1 MVIKEFFMS
10 DYIDLHLHT
19 TCSDGSHS
27 PEEVVRMAADAGLRA
42 IAICDH
48 DAINGTDGALAA
60 GEKYG
65 VEVITGVELS
75 VVWEKYNDVHLLGY
89 GYDHHNSD
97 LCRSLEEF
105 RDFRRNRNIM
115 IVELV
120 NDRLLEQGREPLD
133 VADVQRRAA
142 GAIGRPHIAMA
153 LIDHGYVR
161 NTEEA
166 FQKYL
171 VPCNVPKRLFPIQEA
186 IDLIHAGG
194 GVAVLAHP
202 QFIDPQR
209 SVLLELFD
217 TFKQLG
223 LDGIEAHNSGSS
235 NDDIDWTIT
244 AAVRRGLLV
253 TGGSD
258 FHGQTKGEIT
268 IGRGR
273 GNLKTPYSC
282 VEAIRA
288 AITRRAAGL

>member
-1 MVIKEFFMS
+1 MS

-27 PEEVVRMAADAGLRA
+27 PEEVVRMAAEAGMRT
-42 IAICDH
+42 ISICDH
-48 DAINGTDGALAA
+48 DALNGTDEAIAA
-60 GEKYG
+60 GKTYG
-65 VEVITGVELS
+65 VEVVTGVELS
-75 VVWEKYNDVHLLGY
+75 VVWEQYDDVHLLGY
-89 GYDHHNSD
+89 GYDHRNVD
-97 LCRSLEEF
+97 LCQSLEEF
-105 RDFRRNRNIM
+105 RDFRRNRNVM
-115 IVELV
+115 IVERVNECLV
-120 NDRLLEQGREPLD
+120 EQGREPID

-153 LIDHGYVR
+153 LIDHGYVQT
-161 NTEEA
+161 TEEA
-166 FQKYL
+166 FKKYL
-171 VPCNVPKRLFPIQEA
+171 VPCNVPKRLFPIKEA
-186 IDLIHAGG
+186 IDLIHAAG

-217 TFKQLG
+217 TFKELG

-244 AAVRRGLLV
+244 AAVQRGLLV

-258 FHGQTKGEIT
+258 FHGLSKGEIS

-282 VEAIRA
+282 VEAIQAKITHRA
-288 AITRRAAGL
+288 ATL

>member
-1 MVIKEFFMS
+1 MS

-27 PEEVVRMAADAGLRA
+27 PEEVVEMAAEAGLRA
-42 IAICDH
+42 ISICDH
-48 DAINGTDGALAA
+48 DALDGTDAA
-60 GEKYG
+60 ITAGKKFG
-65 VEVITGVELS
+65 IEVITGVELS
-75 VVWEKYNDVHLLGY
+75 VVWEEYEDVHLLGY
-89 GYDHHNSD
+89 GYDHHNPN
-97 LCRSLEEF
+97 LCQSLEQF
-105 RDFRRNRNIM
+105 RTFRRNRNVM
-115 IVELV
+115 IVERVNERLV
-120 NDRLLEQGREPLD
+120 DQGRESID

-171 VPCNVPKRLFPIQEA
+171 VPCNVPKRLFPIKEA
-186 IDLIHAGG
+186 IEMIHSAG

-202 QFIDPQR
+202 QFISSQR

-217 TFKQLG
+217 AFKELG
-223 LDGIEAHNSGSS
+223 LDGIEAYNSGSS

-244 AAVRRGLLV
+244 AAVRRELLV

-258 FHGQTKGEIT
+258 FHGLSKGDIS

-282 VEAIRA
+282 VEAIHA
-288 AITRRAAGL
+288 AIARRAAGL

>member
-1 MVIKEFFMS
+1 MS
-10 DYIDLHLHT
+10 ECIDLHLHT

-27 PEEVVRMAADAGLRA
+27 PEEVVRMAAEAGLRT
-42 IAICDH
+42 ISICDH
-48 DAINGTDGALAA
+48 DALNGTDEALAA
-60 GEKYG
+60 GKKYG
-65 VEVITGVELS
+65 VEVLTGVELS
-75 VVWEKYNDVHLLGY
+75 VVWEQYDDVHLLGY
-89 GYDHHNSD
+89 GYDHHND
-97 LCRSLEEF
+97 TLCRNLEEF
-105 RDFRRNRNIM
+105 RDFRRNRNVM

-120 NDRLLEQGREPLD
+120 NQRLLEQGREPLD

-153 LIDHGYVR
+153 LIDHGYVQS
-161 NTEEA
+161 TEEA

-171 VPCNVPKRLFPIQEA
+171 VPCNVPKRLFPIKEA
-186 IDLIHAGG
+186 IDLIHAAG

-202 QFIDPQR
+202 QFIAPER

-217 TFKQLG
+217 TFKKMG

-244 AAVRRGLLV
+244 AAVQRGLLV

-258 FHGQTKGEIT
+258 FHGLSKGGIS
-268 IGRGR
+268 IGSGR

-282 VEAIRA
+282 VESIQEAIA
-288 AITRRAAGL
+288 RRAGAL